1 MLYNFWLFSDNVAQK
16 AKGEGSGK
24 GKSVVFQNETPEP
37 CYLSSSIYYGG
48 QENYSPRTK
57 NSEYQHVVSSE
68 FVNKLIRVEVKSM
81 SSNTW
86 SCIIRCITILMEHD
100 SLIYFTLI
108 SCWSDSWLFLF
119 SPWTVQERW
128 WTGKSQW
135 QRSEQCF
142 KGELVAGYDTC
153 IVVNMWYCDVILW
166 QCDKFWSDAFLQVH
180 SIIRH
185 LAPFYQV
192 QNTNKLR
199 CAKLVIHCAS
209 I

>member
-1 MLYNFWLFSDNVAQK
+1 
-16 AKGEGSGK
+16 
-24 GKSVVFQNETPEP
+24 
-37 CYLSSSIYYGG
+37 
-48 QENYSPRTK
+48 
-57 NSEYQHVVSSE
+57 
-68 FVNKLIRVEVKSM
+68 
-81 SSNTW
+81 
-86 SCIIRCITILMEHD
+86 
-100 SLIYFTLI
+100 
-108 SCWSDSWLFLF
+108 
-119 SPWTVQERW
+119 
-128 WTGKSQW
+128 
-135 QRSEQCF
+135 
-142 KGELVAGYDTC
+142 VAGYDTC